1 MDAVTAAKNRIDH
14 ALAQLERKVLEIQA
28 KAAIVPDAV
37 DAELF
42 APLPSEAEKARIA
55 ELETAGLQ
63 AAEALGRAAEA
74 VREVLA
80 EAEAASAT
88 TLETEEA
95 D

>member
-28 KAAIVPDAV
+28 KAAIVPETV

-42 APLPSEAEKARIA
+42 APLPSEIDRVRIA
-55 ELETAGLQ
+55 ELESAGRD
-63 AAEALGRAAEA
+63 AAEALGRAAQA
-74 VREVLA
+74 VREVLE
-80 EAEAASAT
+80 EAQT
-88 TLETEEA
+88 TPALEEA

>member
-28 KAAIVPDAV
+28 KAAILPDTV
-37 DAELF
+37 DADLF
-42 APLPSEAEKARIA
+42 APLPSEADQARIA
-55 ELETAGLQ
+55 ELETAGRE
-63 AAEALGRAAEA
+63 AAVALGRAAEA

-80 EAEAASAT
+80 EHQASLEAKD
-88 TLETEEA
+88 A

>member
-28 KAAIVPDAV
+28 KAALVPNVDDA
-37 DAELF
+37 DLF
-42 APLPSEAEKARIA
+42 APLPSEADQARIA
-55 ELETAGLQ
+55 ELETAGRQ

-80 EAEAASAT
+80 DTRAEPEAKEPV
-88 TLETEEA
+88 
-95 D
+95 